1 MDFSYCDFSGADPNA
16 DDPSV
21 DYKYEY
27 NQLYLGVNDNGKY
40 GRLLWLKMI
49 FQANLSYTITM
60 FLEV

>member
-40 GRLLWLKMI
+40 GRLL
-49 FQANLSYTITM
+49 
-60 FLEV
+60 